1 MTSKI
6 LDIHKGIYEKLDYFI
21 TNNKIPHIIFYG
33 QQGSGKRQILNNF
46 INKIYK
52 NDNS

>member
-21 TNNKIPHIIFYG
+21 TNNKIPQLYFMVNRVVV
-33 QQGSGKRQILNNF
+33 KTNMNNF
-46 INKIYK
+46 IV
-52 NDNS
+52 DL